1 MENLK
6 KEIEILAKKLD
17 NLVLRI
23 AAKANDNRRYPHFE
37 VGDKLD
43 RAAIYISAA
52 RTKCAKARNELC

>member
-6 KEIEILAKKLD
+6 KEIEAVAKKLD
-17 NLVLRI
+17 DLVLKT
-23 AAKANDNRRYPHFE
+23 AAKAKEHRHYPHYE

-52 RTKCAKARNELC
+52 RTKVAKARNELC

>member
-1 MENLK
+1 MEDLK
-6 KEIEILAKKLD
+6 KEIENLAKKLD
-17 NLVLRI
+17 ALVLKI
-23 AAKANDNRRYPHFE
+23 CAKANEHRRYPHYE